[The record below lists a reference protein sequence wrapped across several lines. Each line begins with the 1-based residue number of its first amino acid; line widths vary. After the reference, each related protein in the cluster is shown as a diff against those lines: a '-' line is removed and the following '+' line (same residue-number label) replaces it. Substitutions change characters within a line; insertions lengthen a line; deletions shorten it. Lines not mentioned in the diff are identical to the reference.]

1 MQLIV
6 IQQKK
11 SYKVGSVKRKW
22 LPETK
27 LKKKIKKMT
36 NVRQYFKL

>member
-27 LKKKIKKMT
+27 LKKHKNMT